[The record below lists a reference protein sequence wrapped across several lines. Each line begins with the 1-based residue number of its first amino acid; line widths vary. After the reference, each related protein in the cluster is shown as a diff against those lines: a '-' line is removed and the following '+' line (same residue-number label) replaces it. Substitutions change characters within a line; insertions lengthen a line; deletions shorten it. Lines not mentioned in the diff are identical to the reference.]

1 MSARKRIVL
10 LSPMFLD
17 VLHFRLPLLKALR
30 EKGYETT
37 VAAAPDEGE
46 AKVAAE
52 GIECRRLYYERGGM
66 NPLQEVRV
74 IYSIYRL
81 YNVIKPDI
89 AINYSV
95 KLNIYGAIAARF
107 AKVPVINVVSG
118 LGYIFVRDTL
128 ASRVGRALLRF
139 SLRYAAKIIALNP
152 DDAHQLVAE
161 GFADPR
167 KLIQINGEGV
177 DTVYFSES
185 FCVNTKK
192 DPSKFVFL
200 LIARMLYDK
209 GVLEFVEAAS
219 RIVAT
224 DSSVQFWLLGPL
236 DAQIPSAISAEQLK
250 KWERRGIVRYLGVT
264 DDVRPFICKS
274 DCVVLPSYLREGMPR
289 VLLEAASMQKPIITT
304 DVPGCRQIVQDG
316 VNGFLVKPRDP
327 ESLANAMRRMVGL
340 PEEKRVE
347 MGKRGRELVLSEFS
361 NEKVMT
367 KFLNVIEE
375 VLSGCPVYDP
385 M

>member
-17 VLHFRLPLLKALR
+17 VLHFRLPLLRALR
-30 EKGYETT
+30 ERGYETT
-37 VAAAPDEGE
+37 VAATPGEGE

-52 GIECRRLYYERGGM
+52 GIECRRLYHERGGM
-66 NPLQEVRV
+66 NPLREVKV
-74 IYSIYRL
+74 IYSIYQL
-81 YNVIKPDI
+81 YTAMKPDI
-89 AINYSV
+89 VINYSV

-128 ASRVGRALLRF
+128 ASRIGRALLRF

-161 GFADPR
+161 RFADPQ
-167 KLIQINGEGV
+167 KLIQINGEGI
-177 DTVYFSES
+177 DTAYFSES
-185 FCVNTKK
+185 FCVNTQK
-192 DPSKFVFL
+192 DPSKFIFL
-200 LIARMLYDK
+200 LIARMVYDK

-219 RIVAT
+219 RIAAT
-224 DSSVQFWLLGPL
+224 DSSVLFWLLGPL

-250 KWERRGIVRYLGVT
+250 KWERCGIVRYLGVT

-274 DCVVLPSYLREGMPR
+274 DCVVLPSYREGMSR

-316 VNGFLVKPRDP
+316 VNGFLVKPRDA
-327 ESLANAMRRMVGL
+327 ESLANAMRRMVAL
-340 PEEKRVE
+340 PEQKRAE
-347 MGKRGRELVLSEFS
+347 MGKRGRELVLKEFS
-361 NEKVMT
+361 NEKVVT
-367 KFLNVIEE
+367 KFLNVIDE
-375 VLSGCPVYDP
+375 VLSGCPASAE